1 MRRIRDHDH
10 HNHHDHDDVDHHN
23 HDDVNHH
30 DVYDVNH
37 HDVDQHHNLLT
48 ISVCRLSL
56 DRKGEAEAGTRRSW
70 SQNLIMLIIMMTII
84 MMMITILVTKSD
96 RGGSVEAY
104 GLHELSSKPI
114 LRNAVII
121 IRDYADHG

>member
-10 HNHHDHDDVDHHN
+10 HNNHDHDDVDHHD
-23 HDDVNHH
+23 HD
-30 DVYDVNH
+30 DVNH

-70 SQNLIMLIIMMTII
+70 SQNLIMLIIVMTII

-96 RGGSVEAY
+96 HGGSVEAH
-104 GLHELSSKPI
+104 GLHELRSKPI
-114 LRNAVII
+114 LRNGGA
-121 IRDYADHG
+121 IRDYTDHG